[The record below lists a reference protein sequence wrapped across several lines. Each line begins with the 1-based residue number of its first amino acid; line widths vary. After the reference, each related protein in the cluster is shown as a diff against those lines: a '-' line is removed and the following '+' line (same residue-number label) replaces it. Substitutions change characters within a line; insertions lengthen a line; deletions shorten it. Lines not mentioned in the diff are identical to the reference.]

1 MMSKC
6 FDIKGVASKSAAV
19 AVVDAISD
27 AVVASGGYVKR
38 IGNEAG
44 GSSNKTTVVIHDI
57 PTKAYASKPSG
68 IARLHDQILG
78 LESFALSSDSCD
90 ILDVAREIIDEVQ
103 GVEQMPR
110 YVRANLQV
118 TWVDG

>member
-1 MMSKC
+1 MINKC
-6 FDIKGVASKSAAV
+6 FEIKGTASKSAAV
-19 AVVDAISD
+19 AVVDAIAD
-27 AVVASGGYVKR
+27 AVSASGAYIKR
-38 IGNEAG
+38 VGNEAG

-57 PTKAYASKPSG
+57 PTKAYARRPSG

-78 LESFALSSDSCD
+78 VESLTLSSDSCD